1 MPTYPP
7 MIAFKYWNEIFKGEK
22 QHSNSKLS
30 FKEVEALVTEKQIFK
45 NTFKQIYSVESEK
58 LEL

>member
-1 MPTYPP
+1 